1 MAKEIESP
9 YYETSVFTHF
19 GVNEVF
25 ENVIRV
31 ALIARR
37 QQRFW
42 MTNLKHVQK
51 SLLQEPFCPPQPIA
65 PKVIVP
71 NSQFDQHLSSLLQYQ
86 TYTDTILSIGKSGIC
101 AHKVVLSAAS
111 KEFYKLLTLDITAG
125 SDYSNA
131 LTYSARSNSDSSI
144 ASSTDTSTSVGN
156 FNTDTE
162 QLLSSSPATL
172 VDHGHINKLYMFGAS
187 LSSCR
192 SGSAN
197 DSPTTNCNFI
207 KKRSNYRNSDIT
219 PLRTGVHK
227 TLNHPLFQSISIEL
241 TDTIMDQ
248 YARLSSNVQTVVAMS
263 NVITLN
269 ALKSFVRFIYSANL
283 NILNETPM
291 SELYDIADLL
301 DLKEFQSVLRNLDDF
316 KESDVYFNQSF
327 VNEFKL
333 KMRKNLKI
341 ICMDEQ
347 LFAGMANS
355 CQLIYL
361 IFISWLFADVV
372 FKLDDGT
379 CSGHKAILMSRSDVM
394 DAMFSGDFKESS
406 ARVVSIWKSL
416 AIYFSNVN
424 AEQIPFPGVN
434 KETFRQMLFYMYTD
448 TLEPTITHTNCL
460 ALIELANRLCLS
472 RLVALVESQVIGE
485 LLRIKDSGND
495 ISEMMLRLLES
506 CQLHNADQLS
516 EFCLHQIATN
526 YNEICHKNTK
536 LLRSLH
542 PENQAYLNRNRW
554 PPIWYLKEFDFY
566 ERCVRERLWQEKP
579 KGLKRHRLNSGC
591 LCFSGKNR
599 RNESRKSVKQD
610 LI

>member
-1 MAKEIESP
+1 M
-9 YYETSVFTHF
+9 
-19 GVNEVF
+19 
-25 ENVIRV
+25 IRV

-71 NSQFDQHLSSLLQYQ
+71 NSQFDLHLSSLLQYQ

-131 LTYSARSNSDSSI
+131 LTYSGRSNSDSSI

-172 VDHGHINKLYMFGAS
+172 VDSGHNNKLFMFG
-187 LSSCR
+187 SSHR
-192 SGSAN
+192 SPSVA
-197 DSPTTNCNFI
+197 DSPIANCNFI
-207 KKRSNYRNSDIT
+207 KKRSNFRNQSDVSS
-219 PLRTGVHK
+219 LRTGVYK

-241 TDTIMDQ
+241 TDNIMDQ
-248 YARLSSNVQTVVAMS
+248 FARLSSSVQTVVAMS

-269 ALKSFVRFIYSANL
+269 ALQSFVRFIYSANL
-283 NILNETPM
+283 NLLNETPV

-333 KMRKNLKI
+333 KMRKNLKN

-347 LFAGMANS
+347 LFAGMP
-355 CQLIYL
+355 
-361 IFISWLFADVV
+361 
-372 FKLDDGT
+372 
-379 CSGHKAILMSRSDVM
+379 
-394 DAMFSGDFKESS
+394 
-406 ARVVSIWKSL
+406 SI
-416 AIYFSNVN
+416 
-424 AEQIPFPGVN
+424 
-434 KETFRQMLFYMYTD
+434 M
-448 TLEPTITHTNCL
+448 
-460 ALIELANRLCLS
+460 
-472 RLVALVESQVIGE
+472 
-485 LLRIKDSGND
+485 
-495 ISEMMLRLLES
+495 
-506 CQLHNADQLS
+506 
-516 EFCLHQIATN
+516 
-526 YNEICHKNTK
+526 
-536 LLRSLH
+536 
-542 PENQAYLNRNRW
+542 
-554 PPIWYLKEFDFY
+554 
-566 ERCVRERLWQEKP
+566 
-579 KGLKRHRLNSGC
+579 
-591 LCFSGKNR
+591 
-599 RNESRKSVKQD
+599 
-610 LI
+610 